1 MTLLSR
7 LTDRALRWMAV
18 LLMVAL
24 LVSVVAGVLARAIG
38 QPLAWTD
45 EAAQNLLV
53 WAGFVGLMIA
63 ARRRSHIRITMLVDL
78 LPDRAGRI
86 AEIAI
91 RLAVIVFA
99 IQLIRYGTPLIGRNW
114 DIEWVSLPLPAGLLY
129 LPIPFAAALLI
140 LQALSEAVLIARHG
154 PRAGGAGGGM
164 TL

>member
-1 MTLLSR
+1 MTILSH
-7 LTDRALRWMAV
+7 LTDRALRGMAM
-18 LLMVAL
+18 LLMAAL
-24 LVSVVAGVLARAIG
+24 LLSVVAGVVARAIG

-53 WAGFVGLMIA
+53 WTGFVGLMIA
-63 ARRRSHIRITMLVDL
+63 ARRRSHIRITILVDL
-78 LPDRAGRI
+78 LPDALARL

-140 LQALSEAVLIARHG
+140 VQALVEAVQIARHG
-154 PRAGGAGGGM
+154 PQAGTGGGM

>member
-1 MTLLSR
+1 MTILSR
-7 LTDRALRWMAV
+7 MTDRALRWMAV
-18 LLMVAL
+18 LLMAAL
-24 LVSVVAGVLARAIG
+24 LVSVVAGVVARAIG

-53 WAGFVGLMIA
+53 WTGFTGLMIA

-78 LPDRAGRI
+78 LPEKAGR
-86 AEIAI
+86 AFEILL
-91 RLAVIVFA
+91 RLAVVLFA

-140 LQALSEAVLIARHG
+140 VQALAEAVQIARHG
-154 PRAGGAGGGM
+154 LRAAGSGGGM
-164 TL
+164 VL

>member
-1 MTLLSR
+1 MTILSR
-7 LTDRALRWMAV
+7 ITDRALRWMAV
-18 LLMVAL
+18 LLMAAL
-24 LVSVVAGVLARAIG
+24 LASVVAGVVARAIG

-53 WAGFVGLMIA
+53 WTGFTGLMIA

-78 LPDRAGRI
+78 LPDALARL

-140 LQALSEAVLIARHG
+140 VQALAEAVQIARHG
-154 PRAGGAGGGM
+154 PRAGTGGGM
-164 TL
+164 AL